1 VIGPGFDSVLT
12 AAQVDAPWAFQRLFE
27 DLSPVVNGYL
37 SARGADEPDD
47 VASEAFLSV
56 FRAIKEFE
64 GNESDFRSWVFTIVH
79 RRLIDERRKRGRT
92 VKSTPLDEMT
102 NDPTGGNS
110 EHEAVEVMSSQWV
123 RDVLA
128 MLNDDQRDVILL
140 RVIADLSV
148 NEVAAIMDRR
158 PGAIRALQH
167 RAITQLRERL
177 DVGDLSVENLAQQ
190 ANPAAQFSPADR
202 VATTQRA
209 PTSKP
214 VAVARRQRKTA
225 VRPLPSDS
233 HEPEVVTA
241 RRAAITTSTGTSDGR
256 VRR

>member
-1 VIGPGFDSVLT
+1 MIGPGFDSVLT

-64 GNESDFRSWVFTIVH
+64 GDESDFRSWVFTIVH

-92 VKSTPLDEMT
+92 VKSTPLDEIT
-102 NDPTGGNS
+102 NGLTGGNS
-110 EHEAVEVMSSQWV
+110 EHEAVEAMSSQWV

-128 MLNDDQRDVILL
+128 MLSDDQRDVILL

-148 NEVAAIMDRR
+148 NEVATIMDRR

-167 RAITQLRERL
+167 RAIIQLRERL
-177 DVGDLSVENLAQQ
+177 DVGDLAVETLAQQ
-190 ANPAAQFSPADR
+190 SNPVEQSSPSDGVGTAQRTASSKPAAD
-202 VATTQRA
+202 T
-209 PTSKP
+209 
-214 VAVARRQRKTA
+214 RRQREA
-225 VRPLPSDS
+225 GVRSLPSDG
-233 HEPEVVTA
+233 HEPEAVTA
-241 RRAAITTSTGTSDGR
+241 RRAVITTSTGTSDGR
-256 VRR
+256 AR